1 MNLFKIKKHNNN
13 ANTSVELE
21 CNFYQIGTTT
31 KIEDIFI
38 PKPDNLIVVSKR
50 QIMEVNIAKAPKR
63 LLVSSVFSVEK
74 NLNSEGVVKDVQFSS
89 EHGLFYV
96 MVEENNDMRIF
107 CRFKIEDGASSK
119 IVSKTVSKAVSKF
132 EIHKKHKNL
141 MFLIVSKEIFQLD
154 LDHKTSKRDSVI
166 VPKLRKGK
174 SNNHNNINILK
185 RRKKKKTDV
194 QGCSLY
200 FFNGKN
206 PFRAFKFDQNMKYFY
221 THDDNVFKK
230 YLAESKMLIDS
241 YFRHNS
247 TLNQILFSDD
257 YSTIFRYGLEF
268 DWGVYYIAVWS
279 VFYRFQYIVIYCYIY
294 LYYYYIIFLTC
305 LEVLVIT
312 KPSDFPPKP

>member
-1 MNLFKIKKHNNN
+1 MNLFKIKKQDTNK
-13 ANTSVELE
+13 NTSIELE
-21 CNFYQIGTTT
+21 CNFYEIGTTT

-38 PKPDNLIVVSKR
+38 PEPDNLIVVSKK
-50 QIMEVNIAKAPKR
+50 QIMEVNISKAPTR
-63 LLVSSVFSVEK
+63 LLVSSVFNVEK
-74 NLNSEGVVKDVQFSS
+74 NLGSEGVVKDVQFSS

-96 MVEENNDMRIF
+96 MVEENADMRIF
-107 CRFKIEDGASSK
+107 CRFKIEDGVSSK
-119 IVSKTVSKAVSKF
+119 MVSKKVSKAVSKF

-141 MFLIVSKEIFQLD
+141 MFLIVLKEIFQLD
-154 LDHKTSKRDSVI
+154 LDHKASPRDSVI

-185 RRKKKKTDV
+185 KKKKKTDV

-206 PFRAFKFDQNMKYFY
+206 PFRAFKFDQTMKYFY

-230 YLAESKMLIDS
+230 YLAESKTLIDS

-257 YSTIFRYGLEF
+257 YSTIFRYGLGF
-268 DWGVYYIAVWS
+268 DPGLRHIAAWS
-279 VFYRFQYIVIYCYIY
+279 VLAQI
-294 LYYYYIIFLTC
+294 LTHHYTH
-305 LEVLVIT
+305 LSY
-312 KPSDFPPKP
+312 KA